1 MTQQNQGQQGQQGQQ
16 GWQQHGQQGQWR
28 ESQDTVVSITTV
40 LPNPS
45 TFSRL
50 SEQFQ
55 TAPGIREVALLRGGS
70 TPAIRVE
77 VSAEALPN
85 ITQVLQQIVQ
95 PVQQAYAGSFS
106 GGSF

>member
-1 MTQQNQGQQGQQGQQ
+1 MQQQQGQGLSQQGQ
-16 GWQQHGQQGQWR
+16 GHQQGQWR

-55 TAPGIREVALLRGGS
+55 TAPGIREVTLLRGGS

-95 PVQQAYAGSFS
+95 PVQQAYAGSYS
-106 GGSF
+106 GGGF